1 MATYDELI
9 AAFTKQADAKYNP
22 LNDTVK
28 NDYQT
33 QINNLTA
40 QYQNSLGIANQDK
53 ATIPGQFQP
62 ARESAYLASQKAA
75 LAAPAVVSNQGYASG
90 SGLNYDYLQG
100 LNSTW
105 QKSVDTANKG
115 QDAANLQAQNNINT
129 MGINY
134 NTSNSD
140 LASKEAAALANIG
153 SQRSDYITTNAT
165 NQYNIDQAAIAAAQ
179 VEAARAAQAQAQY
192 DRDMAE
198 QQRQYNQ
205 TQATQQRQYN
215 QSRADS
221 QAGAKAK
228 AKATAAAPTIEAIVP
243 NFIKTMSGNGKMNDY
258 NTLNGQLDYYG
269 ISDPAQRQQ
278 ALTMAGLQNAPQ
290 ESETGVWNAMSAAG
304 NQSHWNKQIMK
315 QVLDSRYNEGSING
329 DAYTRMVQH
338 YGL

>member
-53 ATIPGQFQP
+53 AAIPGQFQP

-75 LAAPAVVSNQGYASG
+75 LAAPAVTSNAGYASG

-100 LNSTW
+100 VNNTW
-105 QKSVDTANKG
+105 QKSADTANKG
-115 QDAANLQAQNNINT
+115 QDAATLQAQNNINT

-140 LASKEAAALANIG
+140 LASKEAAALADIG

-165 NQYNIDQAAIAAAQ
+165 NQYNTEQAAIA
-179 VEAARAAQAQAQY
+179 AQAQY

-198 QQRQYNQ
+198 KKRE
-205 TQATQQRQYN
+205 YN

-221 QAGAKAK
+221 QAAAKVTAQEK
-228 AKATAAAPTIEAIVP
+228 AAAAAPTIEEIVP
-243 NFIKTMSGNGKMNDY
+243 NFMKTMSKGETMNDY
-258 NTLNGQLDYYG
+258 NALNSQLDYYG

-304 NQSHWNKQIMK
+304 NQSNWNKPMMLK
-315 QVLDSRYNEGSING
+315 VLNSRYNEGSIG
-329 DAYTRMVQH
+329 ADAYARMLQH

>member
-53 ATIPGQFQP
+53 AAIPGQFQP

-75 LAAPAVVSNQGYASG
+75 LAAPAVTSNAGYASG

-100 LNSTW
+100 VNNTW
-105 QKSVDTANKG
+105 QKSADTANKG
-115 QDAANLQAQNNINT
+115 QDAATLQAQNNINT

-140 LASKEAAALANIG
+140 LASKEAAALADIG
-153 SQRSDYITTNAT
+153 SQRSDYISTNAT
-165 NQYNIDQAAIAAAQ
+165 NQYNTEQAL
-179 VEAARAAQAQAQY
+179 AQAQ
-192 DRDMAE
+192 
-198 QQRQYNQ
+198 RQHDQ
-205 TQATQQRQYN
+205 D
-215 QSRADS
+215 RADA
-221 QAGAKAK
+221 QAAAVVTAQAKA
-228 AKATAAAPTIEAIVP
+228 AAAAPTIEAIVP

-258 NTLNGQLDYYG
+258 NTLNSQLDYYG
-269 ISDPAQRQQ
+269 IADPAQRQQ

-290 ESETGVWNAMSAAG
+290 ESETGVWQAMTAAG
-304 NQSHWNKQIMK
+304 EQSKWNKQAMLK
-315 QVLDSRYNEGSING
+315 VLDSRYNEGSIDGN
-329 DAYTRMVQH
+329 AYAAMIQH

>member
-140 LASKEAAALANIG
+140 LASKEAAALADIG
-153 SQRSDYITTNAT
+153 SQRSDYITTGAT
-165 NQYNIDQAAIAAAQ
+165 NQYNTEQAVIA
-179 VEAARAAQAQAQY
+179 AQAQY

-198 QQRQYNQ
+198 KQRE
-205 TQATQQRQYN
+205 YN
-215 QSRADS
+215 QS
-221 QAGAKAK
+221 QAATKATAQAKA
-228 AKATAAAPTIEAIVP
+228 AAAAPTIEAIVP

-258 NTLNGQLDYYG
+258 NALNSQLDYYG
-269 ISDPAQRQQ
+269 IGDPAQRQQ

-304 NQSHWNKQIMK
+304 NQSHWNKQVMK